1 MGRARRRGRDARRVG
16 SDSIERVPGVVTRQM
31 KNVYSIVSIAST
43 PTRARLSSAS
53 LAFPLLSLPFERRLL
68 PETGAKHQHEEE
80 QRRRADADDEVDEFG
95 GGRRELFRHSQNVF
109 PVIDDPLMRG

>member
-1 MGRARRRGRDARRVG
+1 
-16 SDSIERVPGVVTRQM
+16 M